1 MLTED
6 LPIGNTI
13 YTLKTALGWYE
24 MQQIEQAGVRM
35 FADGKAV
42 KESDDIADI
51 PLLELRLDTA
61 EATLRRLSTWLVD
74 SGGRDYKPIEAKQI
88 NPAHVPVLLARIEEL
103 EAAQAAEVKALADS
117 HPLMV
122 KRAAQAAAEKAR
134 QTPTQVF
141 EKSLSE

>member
-6 LPIGNTI
+6 IQIGFTT

-61 EATLRRLSTWLVD
+61 EATLRRLSTWLVG

-122 KRAAQAAAEKAR
+122 RRAAEKAPK
-134 QTPTQVF
+134 TPPQIS
-141 EKSLSE
+141 EKFLSE